1 MATLQHSA
9 SVHFTS
15 TGQSYTVC
23 KHPVL
28 KTLVTKLRDNNTP
41 PSVFRHV
48 LHDSARIL
56 AYEATADLAVIP
68 TKVQTVHSEANGAVL
83 KDNIGI
89 VPILRAGL
97 GMDDAFL
104 AMLPDAE
111 VWHLGL
117 YRDSKTDRAIEYYNK
132 LPQACSVDLAIV
144 IDPMLATGKTAIAA
158 VDILKE
164 WGVKRIKFVALLAAQ
179 QGIINLLDAH
189 PDVAVFVGEADPI
202 LSPDGLIMPGLGD
215 AGDRQFSTH
224 HRHAAR
230 SS

>member
-1 MATLQHSA
+1 MSSNV
-9 SVHFTS
+9 SVNQTPS
-15 TGQSYTVC
+15 GQSYTVC

-28 KTLVTKLRDNNTP
+28 KALLTRLRDSNTS
-41 PSVFRHV
+41 PSSFRA
-48 LHDSARIL
+48 LLNDSSRIL
-56 AYEATADLAVIP
+56 AYEATTDLELQTAKI
-68 TKVQTVHSEANGAVL
+68 QTVHSECDGAVL

-89 VPILRAGL
+89 VPIMRAGL
-97 GMDDAFL
+97 GMEEAFL

-132 LPQACSVDLAIV
+132 LPQGCGLDLAIV

-164 WGVKRIKFVALLAAQ
+164 WGVRRIKFVSLLAAQ

-189 PDVAVFVGEADPI
+189 PDLALYVGDVDAT
-202 LSPDGLIMPGLGD
+202 LSPEGLIIPGLGD
-215 AGDRQFSTH
+215 AGDRQFKTQ
-224 HRHAAR
+224 RR
-230 SS
+230 G